1 MVKTGNTGRQL
12 MNGEDMDSDDRG
24 EQMVNNCT
32 IIRMLTEDNIYG
44 SVVTHGFAIYN
55 HWHGE
60 MDFIYMEYGCL
71 KIDVDETLYE
81 VTKGQMLIVSANT
94 MHAFMEVEKDSVIW
108 VAKVYP
114 KNILSSLNNR
124 EDVSGV
130 YRNTLLLK
138 ATDRMRTVFEELIH
152 ADYGKFNGCY
162 AGIKISELTIE
173 IMCNKSSIKQHIP
186 IRTVENSETIYK
198 MQEFI
203 EENRFKDITLTMVA
217 EHMGFST
224 AYCSKYI
231 KKKTNLNF
239 LDYVN
244 AIHLREAEELLQT
257 SDISI
262 TDVSYAAGFKSV
274 QCFNRTF
281 KKYRGMTPTEYRKA
295 LKSKK

>member
-1 MVKTGNTGRQL
+1 
-12 MNGEDMDSDDRG
+12 
-24 EQMVNNCT
+24 
-32 IIRMLTEDNIYG
+32 
-44 SVVTHGFAIYN
+44 
-55 HWHGE
+55 
-60 MDFIYMEYGCL
+60 
-71 KIDVDETLYE
+71 
-81 VTKGQMLIVSANT
+81 MLIVSANT

-186 IRTVENSETIYK
+186 IRTVENSE
-198 MQEFI
+198 
-203 EENRFKDITLTMVA
+203 
-217 EHMGFST
+217 FST